1 MRAEVVAMF
10 TLVEIDTADGTY
22 RFLLGQDGIFTDIN
36 GQKWFGSS
44 ILSGSDDQMVIG
56 AIAPTGSLTVT
67 WQQDPSMPDV
77 IEKMRALGLA
87 YVYGRKIRF
96 YDQFF
101 ASFDEKHAP
110 VTAPQLF
117 MTRVSVG
124 LDFAAEGPARRSITL
139 QYEGT
144 ARMRN
149 HQRRMVYNT
158 VDHSRLVGAQNP
170 SLQFL
175 PKEYRNQEP
184 LIG

>member
-22 RFLLGQDGIFTDIN
+22 RFLLGQDGIFTDVN
-36 GQKWFGSS
+36 GQQWFGSS

-56 AIAPTGSLTVT
+56 AIAPTGSLTVS
-67 WQQDPSMPDV
+67 WHAGPDSDV
-77 IEKMRALGLA
+77 IEKMRELGLE
-87 YVYGRKIRF
+87 YVYGRQIRF
-96 YDQFF
+96 YDQYF
-101 ASFDEKHAP
+101 ASFEEMYAP
-110 VTAPQLF
+110 VTPPELF

-124 LDFAAEGPARRSITL
+124 LDFMADGPARRQISL